1 MMHSKLSRLSPAM
14 IKNRVGRVLWA
25 IVRTVI
31 LLGLCYIILYP
42 FIVKILNGF
51 KDSAD
56 FMDPTVRFIPK
67 NFTLFNI
74 QKTIEKIGYWEA
86 LGNTALMALAVGVL
100 QTAVAMLSGYGFA
113 RFKFRGNAIIF
124 GAVILML
131 VIPPQTIMVPLYM
144 KFRNFLWSSDPNLIN
159 TPFPILIMSLTGLGY
174 KNGLFIFLFRQF
186 FRNIPRELDEA
197 AAIDGCGPYK
207 TFARIMF
214 PTAGSMMTTVFLLSF
229 SWQWTDTYYNGL
241 FFKEQALLPTVINM
255 AGMGETQIMSANMT
269 NVAAILAIIPLAII
283 YIFAQRFF
291 VESIENSGI
300 VG

>member
-1 MMHSKLSRLSPAM
+1 MLQSKGLRLSPMM
-14 IKNRVGRVLWA
+14 IKNRIGRALWS
-25 IVRTVI
+25 IVRFII

-86 LGNTALMALAVGVL
+86 LANTALMALGVGIL
-100 QTAVAMLSGYGFA
+100 QTAVAILSGYGFA

-131 VIPPQTIMVPLYM
+131 VIPPQTIVVPLYM
-144 KFRNFLWSSDPNLIN
+144 KFRNFLGQPDWNLIGS
-159 TPFPILIMSLTGLGY
+159 PFPVLIMSLTAMGY

-186 FRNIPRELDEA
+186 FRNVPRELDEA

-207 TFARIMF
+207 TFWHIML

-229 SWQWTDTYYNGL
+229 SWQWTDTFYNGL
-241 FFKEQALLPTVINM
+241 FFKEQAVLPTVINM
-255 AGMGETQIMSANMT
+255 AGIGESQIMSANMT
-269 NVAAILAIIPLAII
+269 NVAAILAILPLAII